1 MEFDTPFDRWLRAND
16 IRPLRLSQKAK
27 VSRPTVL
34 RFRKGSLGRAA
45 TRAKVV
51 AACSTFVGR
60 RVMESELFFGLEAD
74 DRRGGGSSAL
84 ASLKHS
90 MDRDLEH

>member
-1 MEFDTPFDRWLRAND
+1 MIAMPMEFDAPFDRWVRAND

-45 TRAKVV
+45 TRDKLV
-51 AACSTFVGR
+51 AACSMIVGR
-60 RVMESELFFGLEAD
+60 RVTESELFFGLEAHD
-74 DRRGGGSSAL
+74 GCLVAR
-84 ASLKHS
+84 HQ
-90 MDRDLEH
+90 